1 MGTISSLR
9 FCLFLHPR
17 ELSAIFEQKYLEIK
31 MVKNTEFKQSQV
43 LQYINETVLLF
54 C

>member
-17 ELSAIFEQKYLEIK
+17 ELSAIF
-31 MVKNTEFKQSQV
+31 VKNTEFKHSQV